1 MNSFAERGFAGR
13 TWRSGV
19 VILCAPLLA
28 SCAAGL
34 PSSRP
39 AIEEEARAF
48 MAGYESEMRER
59 NGDALAARYHRQGAY
74 WLLQGRKR
82 FLEHDSIVRYFRE
95 TWSAP
100 AEFRW
105 DDLSFEV
112 LGRDAVVV
120 VGTMRFDDTDSR
132 SAIGSYT
139 ALLVR
144 EDGVLRIRVEDEAFD
159 NFPAAACPAA
169 AAECDVPLDAGTAAR
184 YLGEYDQGSF
194 RWRMVAREGEVLLDL
209 PWDSAVRVVYYGDD
223 EFRLADDPGVRI
235 LFEGDGER
243 ATSYSIIRGLLIGR
257 GRRVDRHDRRQ
268 P

>member
-1 MNSFAERGFAGR
+1 M
-13 TWRSGV
+13 V
-19 VILCAPLLA
+19 VLCAPLLA
-28 SCAAGL
+28 SWAAA
-34 PSSRP
+34 PSSSP
-39 AIEEEARAF
+39 AVEEEARGF

-59 NGDALAARYHRQGAY
+59 NGEALAARYHRQGAY
-74 WLLQGRKR
+74 WLLHGRKR
-82 FLEHDSIVRYFRE
+82 FLEHDSIVGYFRE

-120 VGTMRFDDTDSR
+120 VGTMRFDDADSR

-159 NFPAAACPAA
+159 NFPAAACPPAA
-169 AAECDVPLDAGTAAR
+169 NECGVPLGAGAAAR
-184 YLGEYDQGSF
+184 YLGEYDQGTF
-194 RWRMVAREGEVLLDL
+194 RWRMVAREGEFLLDL
-209 PWDSAVRVVYYGDD
+209 PWDPAVRVVYYGED

-235 LFEGDGER
+235 LFDGPGER
-243 ATSYSIIRGLLIGR
+243 ATSYTVFRSLLLGR
-257 GRRVDRHDRRQ
+257 GHRVDRDD
-268 P
+268 PTGG